1 MTQRTLRAVGL
12 SALIGGSVTA
22 ALLAGAASAG
32 ADTFVRLP
40 GGTAKGE
47 GVQIVRSEESAR
59 VSTSMAANGVSRTT
73 WVSGQITLYAP
84 NLKPAKAG
92 PSVGAA
98 GETTLPGSNGT
109 ATNGAAATLSTGY
122 IIGCQVNIKGL
133 QGGLSG
139 SLTPTAPSLS
149 GTLTVPLAAGDVTF
163 VVLNTKSIEKAGT
176 YHLGYDDAQIDVQNC
191 GGYAQARA
199 FTTIETTGEVHQK
212 VNLYG
217 KPFSI
222 G

>member
-12 SALIGGSVTA
+12 SALIGGSVSA

-32 ADTFVRLP
+32 ADAFVRLP
-40 GGTAKGE
+40 DGTATGE
-47 GVQIVRSEESAR
+47 GIRIVRSDESAR
-59 VSTSMAANGVSRTT
+59 VSASMAANGVSRTT

-84 NLKPAKAG
+84 HLKPAKAG
-92 PSVGAA
+92 PSAGAA

-122 IIGCQVNIKGL
+122 IVGCQVNIKGL

-139 SLTPTAPSLS
+139 TITPTAPTVS
-149 GTLTVPLAAGDVTF
+149 GSLTVPLAAGDVTF
-163 VVLNTKSIEKAGT
+163 VVLTSKNIEKPGT

>member
-1 MTQRTLRAVGL
+1 
-12 SALIGGSVTA
+12 
-22 ALLAGAASAG
+22 
-32 ADTFVRLP
+32 
-40 GGTAKGE
+40 
-47 GVQIVRSEESAR
+47 
-59 VSTSMAANGVSRTT
+59 MAANGVSRTT

-163 VVLNTKSIEKAGT
+163 VVLNTKNIEKAGT

>member
-1 MTQRTLRAVGL
+1 MTHPSLRTIGISAVV
-12 SALIGGSVTA
+12 GGSVTT
-22 ALLAGAASAG
+22 ALLAGAAAAG
-32 ADTFVRLP
+32 ADAFTRLP
-40 GGTAKGE
+40 NGTASGD
-47 GVQIVRSEESAR
+47 GIRIVRSEESAR
-59 VSTSMAANGVSRTT
+59 VSPSMAANGTSRTT

-84 NLKPAKAG
+84 HLKPSKAG
-92 PSVGAA
+92 PSAGAA
-98 GETTLPGSNGT
+98 GESELPGSNGT

-122 IIGCQVNIKGL
+122 IVGCQVNVKGL

-139 SLTPTAPSLS
+139 SLTPTAPSVS
-149 GTLTVPLAAGDVTF
+149 GTLSVPLAAGEVKF
-163 VVLNTKSIEKAGT
+163 VPLGTKNIEKPGT
-176 YHLGYDDAQIDVQNC
+176 YHLGYDDAQIDVQDC
-191 GGYAQARA
+191 AGYAQARA

>member
-47 GVQIVRSEESAR
+47 GIQIVRSEESAR
-59 VSTSMAANGVSRTT
+59 VSASMAANGVSRTT

-149 GTLTVPLAAGDVTF
+149 GTLTVPLAAGVLAPIGF
-163 VVLNTKSIEKAGT
+163 VLSPAVGAILMSVSTIVVALNAQLLRRTDLDPE
-176 YHLGYDDAQIDVQNC
+176 HLAPLERPRS
-191 GGYAQARA
+191 QAA
-199 FTTIETTGEVHQK
+199 LQPAT
-212 VNLYG
+212 
-217 KPFSI
+217 S
-222 G
+222 

>member
-22 ALLAGAASAG
+22 ALLAGSASAG
-32 ADTFVRLP
+32 ADAFVRLP

-47 GVQIVRSEESAR
+47 GIQIVRSEESAR
-59 VSTSMAANGVSRTT
+59 VSASMAANGVSRTT

-84 NLKPAKAG
+84 HLKPAKAG

-163 VVLNTKSIEKAGT
+163 VVLNTKNIEKAGT